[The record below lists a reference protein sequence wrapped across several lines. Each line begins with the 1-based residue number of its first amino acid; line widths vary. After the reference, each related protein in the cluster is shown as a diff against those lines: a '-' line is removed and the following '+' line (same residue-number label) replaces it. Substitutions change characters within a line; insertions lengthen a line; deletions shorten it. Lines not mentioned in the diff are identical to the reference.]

1 MREIQDPHRLPVI
14 GPCKSG
20 LIQAQHVRADVRLPE
35 DLCFPS
41 TQVRRIAER
50 PASIWRR
57 WMLRGAMAVRHSLR
71 PMLRRYRQSEA
82 SPAGTPDFAA
92 RTPRPSPGASARM
105 NGLFALGRS
114 HSQHL
119 IASTS
124 RHLTQPGLLDF
135 RRRQIIRQTVDQTVT
150 LVTRA
155 SVTVDCLND
164 RLPENRARYATGISQ
179 SRECSQ

>member
-82 SPAGTPDFAA
+82 
-92 RTPRPSPGASARM
+92 SPGASARM